1 MLFFIFIFPF
11 HQIVIE
17 YSYSLPI
24 LLTEVNMYANQ
35 TQLWDISFVSH
46 IRKNLD
52 LVQNNFTR
60 QLMVR
65 RISPA
70 ADYPVLETL
79 CGIRHR
85 NLMGI
90 YDVKIQDGVCISL
103 CEYINGMT
111 LDMRVEYYQPYD
123 VKAAKQILCQI
134 CDGLTQLHSHGLVHR
149 DIKPENVMITDDG
162 TVKIIDYSI
171 SRLIK
176 PKQQKDTTVLGTEGY
191 ASPEQ
196 FGFAQTN
203 ARTDIYA
210 CGVLLNY
217 LLTGKL
223 PNEEFHQ
230 GVLKA
235 VIQQCIEI
243 DENKRF
249 ASAEE
254 LKKVLQG
261 KKINRRRTF
270 QPLPGFRSK
279 HIFPKIITV
288 IFYAAWLFML
298 FVYINGFPDFLKTGI
313 KNIIQQ
319 LILMADFMVFW
330 SVLPY
335 LLFGDVFRMSERINP
350 DNPQNGKYD
359 LRILGTASIIFGFV
373 LIIIGVYVTNQL

>member
-1 MLFFIFIFPF
+1 M
-11 HQIVIE
+11 
-17 YSYSLPI
+17 Y
-24 LLTEVNMYANQ
+24 VNQ
-35 TQLWDISFVSH
+35 SQLWDFSLVSQ

-52 LVQNNFTR
+52 LVQNKFTR

-70 ADYPVLETL
+70 ADYPVLQTL
-79 CGIRHR
+79 CRIKHR
-85 NLMGI
+85 NLMEI
-90 YDVKIQDGVCISL
+90 YDVKTQDGVCISL

-111 LDMRVEYYQPYD
+111 LDMRVEYYQPFD
-123 VKAAKQILCQI
+123 IRSAKDILCQI
-134 CDGLTQLHSHGLVHR
+134 CDGLSQLHINGIVHR
-149 DIKPENVMITDDG
+149 DIKPGNVMITDDG

-176 PKQQKDTTVLGTEGY
+176 PEQRKDTTVLGTAGY

-196 FGFAQTN
+196 FGFTQTN
-203 ARTDIYA
+203 GKTDIYA

-223 PNEEFHQ
+223 PNEQLHQ
-230 GVLKA
+230 GPLTT

-249 ASAEE
+249 SSADE

-261 KKINRRRTF
+261 KKINRRRPF
-270 QPLPGFRSK
+270 RPLPGFRSK
-279 HIFPKIITV
+279 HVFPKIITV
-288 IFYAAWLFML
+288 FFYIVWIFML
-298 FVYINGFPDFLKTGI
+298 FVYINGFSMIMSSSL

-319 LILMADFMVFW
+319 LILMADIMVFW
-330 SVLPY
+330 SALPY

-350 DNPQNGKYD
+350 DNPRNGKYV
-359 LRILGTASIIFGFV
+359 LRILGTASIILGFV
-373 LIIIGVYVTNQL
+373 LIFVSLYL

>member
-1 MLFFIFIFPF
+1 M
-11 HQIVIE
+11 
-17 YSYSLPI
+17 Y
-24 LLTEVNMYANQ
+24 VNQ
-35 TQLWDISFVSH
+35 SQLWDFSLVSQ

-52 LVQNNFTR
+52 LVQNKFTR

-70 ADYPVLETL
+70 ADYPVLQTL
-79 CGIRHR
+79 CRIKHR
-85 NLMGI
+85 NLMEI
-90 YDVKIQDGVCISL
+90 YDVKTQDGVCISL

-111 LDMRVEYYQPYD
+111 LDMRVEYYQPLD
-123 VKAAKQILCQI
+123 IRSAKDILCQI
-134 CDGLTQLHSHGLVHR
+134 CDGLSQLHINGIVHR
-149 DIKPENVMITDDG
+149 DIKPGNVMITDDG

-176 PKQQKDTTVLGTEGY
+176 PEQRKDTTVLGTAGY

-196 FGFAQTN
+196 FGFTQTN
-203 ARTDIYA
+203 GKTDIYA

-223 PNEEFHQ
+223 PNEQLHQ
-230 GVLKA
+230 GPLTT

-249 ASAEE
+249 ASADE

-261 KKINRRRTF
+261 KKINRRRPF
-270 QPLPGFRSK
+270 RPLPGFRSK
-279 HIFPKIITV
+279 HVFPKIITV
-288 IFYAAWLFML
+288 FFLTVWIFML
-298 FVYINGFPDFLKTGI
+298 FVYINGFPMIMSSSL

-319 LILMADFMVFW
+319 LILMADILIFW
-330 SVLPY
+330 SALPY

-350 DNPQNGKYD
+350 DNPRNGKYV
-359 LRILGTASIIFGFV
+359 LRILGTASIILGFV
-373 LIIIGVYVTNQL
+373 LIFVSLYL

>member
-1 MLFFIFIFPF
+1 M
-11 HQIVIE
+11 
-17 YSYSLPI
+17 Y
-24 LLTEVNMYANQ
+24 VNQ
-35 TQLWDISFVSH
+35 SQLWDFSLVSQ

-52 LVQNNFTR
+52 LVQNKFTR

-70 ADYPVLETL
+70 ADYPVLQTL
-79 CGIRHR
+79 CRIKHR
-85 NLMGI
+85 NLMEI
-90 YDVKIQDGVCISL
+90 YDVKTQDGVCISL

-111 LDMRVEYYQPYD
+111 LDMRVEYYQPLD
-123 VKAAKQILCQI
+123 IRSAKDILCQI
-134 CDGLTQLHSHGLVHR
+134 CDGLSQLHINGIVHR
-149 DIKPENVMITDDG
+149 DIKPGNVMITDDG

-176 PKQQKDTTVLGTEGY
+176 PEQRKDTTVLGTAGY

-196 FGFAQTN
+196 FGFTQTN
-203 ARTDIYA
+203 GKTDIYA

-223 PNEEFHQ
+223 PNEQLHQ
-230 GVLKA
+230 GPLTT

-249 ASAEE
+249 ASADE

-261 KKINRRRTF
+261 KKINRRRPF
-270 QPLPGFRSK
+270 RPLPGFRSK
-279 HIFPKIITV
+279 HVFPKIITV
-288 IFYAAWLFML
+288 FFYIVWIFML
-298 FVYINGFPDFLKTGI
+298 FVYINGFPMIMSSSL

-319 LILMADFMVFW
+319 LILMADILVFW
-330 SVLPY
+330 SALPY

-350 DNPQNGKYD
+350 DNPRNGKYV
-359 LRILGTASIIFGFV
+359 LRILGTASIILGFV
-373 LIIIGVYVTNQL
+373 LIFVSLYL

>member
-1 MLFFIFIFPF
+1 M
-11 HQIVIE
+11 
-17 YSYSLPI
+17 Y
-24 LLTEVNMYANQ
+24 VNQ
-35 TQLWDISFVSH
+35 SQLWDFSLVSQ

-52 LVQNNFTR
+52 LVQNKFTR

-70 ADYPVLETL
+70 ADYPVLQTL
-79 CGIRHR
+79 CRIKHR
-85 NLMGI
+85 NLMEI
-90 YDVKIQDGVCISL
+90 YDVKTQDGVCISL

-111 LDMRVEYYQPYD
+111 LDMRVEYYQPLD
-123 VKAAKQILCQI
+123 IRSAKDILCQI
-134 CDGLTQLHSHGLVHR
+134 CDGLSQLHINGIVHR
-149 DIKPENVMITDDG
+149 DIKPGNVMITDDG

-176 PKQQKDTTVLGTEGY
+176 PEQRKDTTVLGTAGY

-196 FGFAQTN
+196 FGFTQTN
-203 ARTDIYA
+203 GKTDIYA

-223 PNEEFHQ
+223 PNEQLHQ
-230 GVLKA
+230 GPLTT

-249 ASAEE
+249 ASADE

-261 KKINRRRTF
+261 KKINRRRPF
-270 QPLPGFRSK
+270 RPLPGFRSK
-279 HIFPKIITV
+279 HVFPKIITV
-288 IFYAAWLFML
+288 FFYTVWIFML
-298 FVYINGFPDFLKTGI
+298 FVYINGFPMIMSSSL

-319 LILMADFMVFW
+319 LILMADIMVFW
-330 SVLPY
+330 SALPY

-350 DNPQNGKYD
+350 DNPRNGKYV
-359 LRILGTASIIFGFV
+359 LRIRGTASIILGFV
-373 LIIIGVYVTNQL
+373 LIFVSLNL

>member
-1 MLFFIFIFPF
+1 M
-11 HQIVIE
+11 
-17 YSYSLPI
+17 Y
-24 LLTEVNMYANQ
+24 VNQ
-35 TQLWDISFVSH
+35 SQLWDFSLVSQ

-52 LVQNNFTR
+52 LVQNKFTR

-70 ADYPVLETL
+70 ADYPVLQTL
-79 CGIRHR
+79 CRIKHR
-85 NLMGI
+85 NLMEI
-90 YDVKIQDGVCISL
+90 YDVKTQDGVCISL

-111 LDMRVEYYQPYD
+111 LDMRVEYYQPFD
-123 VKAAKQILCQI
+123 IRSAKDILCQI
-134 CDGLTQLHSHGLVHR
+134 CDGLSQLHINGIVHR
-149 DIKPENVMITDDG
+149 DIKPGNVMITDDG

-176 PKQQKDTTVLGTEGY
+176 PEQRKDTTVLGTAGY

-196 FGFAQTN
+196 FGFTQTN
-203 ARTDIYA
+203 GKTDIYA

-223 PNEEFHQ
+223 PNEQLHQ
-230 GVLKA
+230 GPLTT

-249 ASAEE
+249 ASADE

-261 KKINRRRTF
+261 KKINRRRPF
-270 QPLPGFRSK
+270 RPLPGFRSK
-279 HIFPKIITV
+279 HVFPKIITV
-288 IFYAAWLFML
+288 FFYIVWIFML
-298 FVYINGFPDFLKTGI
+298 FVYLNGFSMIMSSSL

-319 LILMADFMVFW
+319 LILMADILVFW
-330 SVLPY
+330 SALPY

-350 DNPQNGKYD
+350 DNPRNGKYV
-359 LRILGTASIIFGFV
+359 LRILGTASIILGFV
-373 LIIIGVYVTNQL
+373 LIFVSLYL

>member
-1 MLFFIFIFPF
+1 M
-11 HQIVIE
+11 
-17 YSYSLPI
+17 Y
-24 LLTEVNMYANQ
+24 VNQ
-35 TQLWDISFVSH
+35 SQLWDFSLVSQ

-52 LVQNNFTR
+52 LVQNKFTR

-70 ADYPVLETL
+70 ADYPVLQTL
-79 CGIRHR
+79 CRIKHR
-85 NLMGI
+85 NLMEI
-90 YDVKIQDGVCISL
+90 YDVKTQDGVCISL

-111 LDMRVEYYQPYD
+111 LDMRVEYYQPFD
-123 VKAAKQILCQI
+123 IRSAKDILCQI
-134 CDGLTQLHSHGLVHR
+134 CDGLSQLHINGIVHR
-149 DIKPENVMITDDG
+149 DIKPGNVMITDDG

-176 PKQQKDTTVLGTEGY
+176 PEQRKDTTVLGTAGY

-196 FGFAQTN
+196 FGFTQTN
-203 ARTDIYA
+203 GKTDIYA

-223 PNEEFHQ
+223 PNEQLHQ
-230 GVLKA
+230 GPLTT

-249 ASAEE
+249 ASADE

-261 KKINRRRTF
+261 KKINRRRPF
-270 QPLPGFRSK
+270 RPLPGFRSK
-279 HIFPKIITV
+279 HVFPKIITV
-288 IFYAAWLFML
+288 FFYTVWIFML
-298 FVYINGFPDFLKTGI
+298 FVYINGFSMIMSSSL

-319 LILMADFMVFW
+319 LILMAGIMVF
-330 SVLPY
+330 SSALPY

-350 DNPQNGKYD
+350 DNPRNGKYV
-359 LRILGTASIIFGFV
+359 LRILGTASIILGFV
-373 LIIIGVYVTNQL
+373 LIFVSLYL

>member
-1 MLFFIFIFPF
+1 M
-11 HQIVIE
+11 
-17 YSYSLPI
+17 Y
-24 LLTEVNMYANQ
+24 VNQ
-35 TQLWDISFVSH
+35 SQLWDFSLVSQ

-52 LVQNNFTR
+52 LVQNKFTR

-70 ADYPVLETL
+70 ADYPVLQTL
-79 CGIRHR
+79 CRIKHR
-85 NLMGI
+85 NLMEI
-90 YDVKIQDGVCISL
+90 YDVKTQDGVCISL

-111 LDMRVEYYQPYD
+111 LDMRVEYYLPLD
-123 VKAAKQILCQI
+123 IRSAKDILCQI
-134 CDGLTQLHSHGLVHR
+134 CDGLSQLHINGIVHR
-149 DIKPENVMITDDG
+149 DIKPGNVMITDDG

-176 PKQQKDTTVLGTEGY
+176 PEQRKDTTVLGTAGY

-196 FGFAQTN
+196 FGFTQTN
-203 ARTDIYA
+203 GKTDIYA

-223 PNEEFHQ
+223 PNEQLHQ
-230 GVLKA
+230 GPLTT

-249 ASAEE
+249 ASADE

-261 KKINRRRTF
+261 KKINRRRPF
-270 QPLPGFRSK
+270 RPLPGFRSK
-279 HIFPKIITV
+279 HVFPKIITV
-288 IFYAAWLFML
+288 FFYIVWIFML
-298 FVYINGFPDFLKTGI
+298 FVYINGFPMIMSSSL

-319 LILMADFMVFW
+319 LILMADILVFW
-330 SVLPY
+330 SALPY

-350 DNPQNGKYD
+350 DNPRNGKYV
-359 LRILGTASIIFGFV
+359 LRILGTASIILGFV
-373 LIIIGVYVTNQL
+373 LIFVSLYL

>member
-1 MLFFIFIFPF
+1 M
-11 HQIVIE
+11 
-17 YSYSLPI
+17 Y
-24 LLTEVNMYANQ
+24 VNQ
-35 TQLWDISFVSH
+35 SQLWDFSLVSQ

-52 LVQNNFTR
+52 LVQNKFTR

-70 ADYPVLETL
+70 ADYPVLQTL
-79 CGIRHR
+79 CRIKHR
-85 NLMGI
+85 NLMEI
-90 YDVKIQDGVCISL
+90 YDVKTQDGVCISL

-111 LDMRVEYYQPYD
+111 LDMRIEYYQPFD
-123 VKAAKQILCQI
+123 IRSAKQILCQI
-134 CDGLTQLHSHGLVHR
+134 CDGLSQLHINGIVHR
-149 DIKPENVMITDDG
+149 DIKPGNVMITDDG

-176 PKQQKDTTVLGTEGY
+176 PEQRKDTTVLGTAGY

-196 FGFAQTN
+196 FGFTQTN
-203 ARTDIYA
+203 GKTDIYA

-223 PNEEFHQ
+223 PNEQLHQ
-230 GVLKA
+230 GPLTT

-249 ASAEE
+249 ASADE

-261 KKINRRRTF
+261 KKINRRRPF
-270 QPLPGFRSK
+270 RPLPGFRSK
-279 HIFPKIITV
+279 HVFPKIITV
-288 IFYAAWLFML
+288 FFYIVWIFML
-298 FVYINGFPDFLKTGI
+298 FVYINGFSMIMSSSL

-319 LILMADFMVFW
+319 LILMADIMVFW
-330 SVLPY
+330 SALPY

-350 DNPQNGKYD
+350 DNPRNGKYV
-359 LRILGTASIIFGFV
+359 LRILGTASIILGFV
-373 LIIIGVYVTNQL
+373 LIFVSLYL

>member
-1 MLFFIFIFPF
+1 M
-11 HQIVIE
+11 
-17 YSYSLPI
+17 Y
-24 LLTEVNMYANQ
+24 VNQ
-35 TQLWDISFVSH
+35 SQLWDFSLVSQ

-52 LVQNNFTR
+52 LVQNKFTR

-70 ADYPVLETL
+70 ADYPVLQTL
-79 CGIRHR
+79 CRIKHR
-85 NLMGI
+85 NLMEI
-90 YDVKIQDGVCISL
+90 YDVKTQDGVCISL

-111 LDMRVEYYQPYD
+111 LDMRIEYYQPFD
-123 VKAAKQILCQI
+123 IRSAKDILCQI
-134 CDGLTQLHSHGLVHR
+134 CDGLSQLHINGIVHR
-149 DIKPENVMITDDG
+149 DIKPGNVMITDDG

-176 PKQQKDTTVLGTEGY
+176 PEQRKDTTVLGTAGY

-196 FGFAQTN
+196 FGFTQTN
-203 ARTDIYA
+203 GKTDIYA

-223 PNEEFHQ
+223 PNEQLHQ
-230 GVLKA
+230 GPLTT

-249 ASAEE
+249 SSADE

-261 KKINRRRTF
+261 KKINRRRPF
-270 QPLPGFRSK
+270 RPLPGFRSK
-279 HIFPKIITV
+279 HVFPKIITV
-288 IFYAAWLFML
+288 FFYTVWIFML
-298 FVYINGFPDFLKTGI
+298 FVYINGFSMIMSSSL

-319 LILMADFMVFW
+319 LILMADIMVFW
-330 SVLPY
+330 SALPY

-350 DNPQNGKYD
+350 DNPRNGKYV
-359 LRILGTASIIFGFV
+359 LRILGTASIILGFV
-373 LIIIGVYVTNQL
+373 LIFVSLYL

>member
-1 MLFFIFIFPF
+1 M
-11 HQIVIE
+11 
-17 YSYSLPI
+17 Y
-24 LLTEVNMYANQ
+24 VNQ
-35 TQLWDISFVSH
+35 SQLWDFSLVSQ

-52 LVQNNFTR
+52 LVQNKFTR

-70 ADYPVLETL
+70 ADYPVLQTL
-79 CGIRHR
+79 CRIKHR
-85 NLMGI
+85 NLMEI
-90 YDVKIQDGVCISL
+90 YDVKTQDGVCISL

-111 LDMRVEYYQPYD
+111 LDMRIEYYQPFD
-123 VKAAKQILCQI
+123 IRSAKDILCQI
-134 CDGLTQLHSHGLVHR
+134 CDGLSQLHINGIVHR
-149 DIKPENVMITDDG
+149 DIKPGNVMITDDG

-176 PKQQKDTTVLGTEGY
+176 PEQRKDTTVLGTAGY

-196 FGFAQTN
+196 FGFTQTN
-203 ARTDIYA
+203 GKTDIYA

-223 PNEEFHQ
+223 PNEQLHQ
-230 GVLKA
+230 GLLTT

-249 ASAEE
+249 ASADE

-261 KKINRRRTF
+261 KKINRRRPF
-270 QPLPGFRSK
+270 RPLPGFRSK
-279 HIFPKIITV
+279 HVFPKIITV
-288 IFYAAWLFML
+288 FFYIVWIFML
-298 FVYINGFPDFLKTGI
+298 FVYINGFSMIMSSSL

-319 LILMADFMVFW
+319 LILMADIMVFW
-330 SVLPY
+330 SALPY

-350 DNPQNGKYD
+350 DNPRNGKYV
-359 LRILGTASIIFGFV
+359 LRILGTASIILGFV
-373 LIIIGVYVTNQL
+373 LIFVSLYL

>member
-1 MLFFIFIFPF
+1 M
-11 HQIVIE
+11 
-17 YSYSLPI
+17 Y
-24 LLTEVNMYANQ
+24 VNQ
-35 TQLWDISFVSH
+35 SQLWDFSLVSQ

-52 LVQNNFTR
+52 LVQNKFTR

-70 ADYPVLETL
+70 ADYPVLQTL
-79 CGIRHR
+79 CRIKHR
-85 NLMGI
+85 NLMEI
-90 YDVKIQDGVCISL
+90 YDVKTQDGVCISL

-111 LDMRVEYYQPYD
+111 LDMQVEYYLPLD
-123 VKAAKQILCQI
+123 IRSAKDILCQI
-134 CDGLTQLHSHGLVHR
+134 CDGLSQLHINGIVHR
-149 DIKPENVMITDDG
+149 DIKPGNVMITDDG

-176 PKQQKDTTVLGTEGY
+176 PEQRKDTTVLGTAGY

-196 FGFAQTN
+196 FGFTQTN
-203 ARTDIYA
+203 GKTDIYA

-223 PNEEFHQ
+223 PNEQLHQ
-230 GVLKA
+230 GPLTT

-249 ASAEE
+249 ASADE

-261 KKINRRRTF
+261 KKINRRRPF
-270 QPLPGFRSK
+270 RPLPGFRSK
-279 HIFPKIITV
+279 HVFPKIITV
-288 IFYAAWLFML
+288 FFYIVWIFML
-298 FVYINGFPDFLKTGI
+298 FVYINGFSMIMSSSL

-319 LILMADFMVFW
+319 LILMADIMVFW
-330 SVLPY
+330 SALPY

-350 DNPQNGKYD
+350 DNPRNGKYV
-359 LRILGTASIIFGFV
+359 LRILGTASIILGFV
-373 LIIIGVYVTNQL
+373 LIFVSLYL

>member
-1 MLFFIFIFPF
+1 M
-11 HQIVIE
+11 
-17 YSYSLPI
+17 Y
-24 LLTEVNMYANQ
+24 VNQ
-35 TQLWDISFVSH
+35 SQLWDFSLVSQ

-52 LVQNNFTR
+52 LVQNKFTR

-70 ADYPVLETL
+70 ADYPVLQTL
-79 CGIRHR
+79 CRIKHR
-85 NLMGI
+85 NLMEI
-90 YDVKIQDGVCISL
+90 YDVKTQDGVCISR

-111 LDMRVEYYQPYD
+111 LDMRVEYYQPFD
-123 VKAAKQILCQI
+123 IRSAKQILCQI
-134 CDGLTQLHSHGLVHR
+134 CDGLSQLHINGIVHR
-149 DIKPENVMITDDG
+149 DIKPGNVMITDDG

-176 PKQQKDTTVLGTEGY
+176 PEQRKDTTVLGTAGY

-196 FGFAQTN
+196 FGFTQTN
-203 ARTDIYA
+203 GKTDIYA

-223 PNEEFHQ
+223 PNEQLHQ
-230 GVLKA
+230 GLLTT

-249 ASAEE
+249 ASADE

-261 KKINRRRTF
+261 KKINRRRPF
-270 QPLPGFRSK
+270 RPLPGFRSK
-279 HIFPKIITV
+279 HVFPKIITV
-288 IFYAAWLFML
+288 FFYIVWIFML
-298 FVYINGFPDFLKTGI
+298 FVYINGFSMIMSSSL

-319 LILMADFMVFW
+319 LILMADIMVFW
-330 SVLPY
+330 SALPY

-350 DNPQNGKYD
+350 DNPRNGKYV
-359 LRILGTASIIFGFV
+359 LRILGTASIILGFV
-373 LIIIGVYVTNQL
+373 LIFVSLYL

>member
-1 MLFFIFIFPF
+1 M
-11 HQIVIE
+11 
-17 YSYSLPI
+17 Y
-24 LLTEVNMYANQ
+24 VNQ
-35 TQLWDISFVSH
+35 SQLWDFSLVSQ

-52 LVQNNFTR
+52 LVQNKFTR

-70 ADYPVLETL
+70 ADYPVLQTL
-79 CGIRHR
+79 CRIKHR
-85 NLMGI
+85 NLMEI
-90 YDVKIQDGVCISL
+90 YDVKTQDGVCISL

-111 LDMRVEYYQPYD
+111 LDMRVEYYQPFD
-123 VKAAKQILCQI
+123 IRSAKQILCQI
-134 CDGLTQLHSHGLVHR
+134 CDGLSQLHINGIVHR
-149 DIKPENVMITDDG
+149 DIKPGNVMITDDG

-176 PKQQKDTTVLGTEGY
+176 PEQRKDTTVLGTAGY

-196 FGFAQTN
+196 FGFTQTN
-203 ARTDIYA
+203 GKTDIYA

-223 PNEEFHQ
+223 PNEQLHQ
-230 GVLKA
+230 GPLTT

-249 ASAEE
+249 ASADE

-261 KKINRRRTF
+261 KKINRRRPF
-270 QPLPGFRSK
+270 RPLPGFRSK
-279 HIFPKIITV
+279 HVFPKIITV
-288 IFYAAWLFML
+288 FFYIVWIFML
-298 FVYINGFPDFLKTGI
+298 FVYINGFSMIMSSSL

-319 LILMADFMVFW
+319 LILMADIMVFW
-330 SVLPY
+330 SALPY

-350 DNPQNGKYD
+350 DNPRNGKYV
-359 LRILGTASIIFGFV
+359 LRILGTASIILGFV
-373 LIIIGVYVTNQL
+373 LIFVSLYL

>member
-1 MLFFIFIFPF
+1 M
-11 HQIVIE
+11 
-17 YSYSLPI
+17 Y
-24 LLTEVNMYANQ
+24 VNQ
-35 TQLWDISFVSH
+35 SQLWDFSLVSQ

-52 LVQNNFTR
+52 LVQNKFTR

-70 ADYPVLETL
+70 ADYPVLQTL
-79 CGIRHR
+79 CRIKHR
-85 NLMGI
+85 NLMEI
-90 YDVKIQDGVCISL
+90 YDVKTQDGVCISL

-111 LDMRVEYYQPYD
+111 LDMRVEYYQPLD
-123 VKAAKQILCQI
+123 IRSAKDILCQI
-134 CDGLTQLHSHGLVHR
+134 CDGLSQLHINGIVHR
-149 DIKPENVMITDDG
+149 DIKPGNVMITDDG

-176 PKQQKDTTVLGTEGY
+176 PEQRKDTTVLGTAGY

-196 FGFAQTN
+196 FGFTQTN
-203 ARTDIYA
+203 GKTDIYA

-223 PNEEFHQ
+223 PNEQLHQ
-230 GVLKA
+230 GPLTT

-249 ASAEE
+249 ASADE

-261 KKINRRRTF
+261 KKINRRRPF
-270 QPLPGFRSK
+270 RPLPGFRSK
-279 HIFPKIITV
+279 HVFPKIITV
-288 IFYAAWLFML
+288 FFYIVWIFML
-298 FVYINGFPDFLKTGI
+298 FVYINGFSMIMSSSL

-319 LILMADFMVFW
+319 LILMADILIFW
-330 SVLPY
+330 SALPY

-350 DNPQNGKYD
+350 DNPRNGKYV
-359 LRILGTASIIFGFV
+359 LRILGTASIILGFV
-373 LIIIGVYVTNQL
+373 LIFVSLYL

>member
-1 MLFFIFIFPF
+1 M
-11 HQIVIE
+11 
-17 YSYSLPI
+17 Y
-24 LLTEVNMYANQ
+24 VNQ
-35 TQLWDISFVSH
+35 SQLWDFSLVSQ

-52 LVQNNFTR
+52 LVQNKFTR

-70 ADYPVLETL
+70 ADYPVLQTL
-79 CGIRHR
+79 CRIKHR
-85 NLMGI
+85 NLMEI
-90 YDVKIQDGVCISL
+90 YDVKTQDGVCISL

-111 LDMRVEYYQPYD
+111 LDMRVEYYQPFD
-123 VKAAKQILCQI
+123 IRSAKDILCQI
-134 CDGLTQLHSHGLVHR
+134 CDGLSQLHINGIVHR
-149 DIKPENVMITDDG
+149 DIKPGNVMITDDG

-176 PKQQKDTTVLGTEGY
+176 PEQRKDTTVLGTAGY

-196 FGFAQTN
+196 FGFTQTN
-203 ARTDIYA
+203 GKTDIYA

-223 PNEEFHQ
+223 PNEQLHQ
-230 GVLKA
+230 GPLTT

-249 ASAEE
+249 ASADE

-261 KKINRRRTF
+261 KKINRRRPF
-270 QPLPGFRSK
+270 RPLPGFRSK
-279 HIFPKIITV
+279 HVFPKIITV
-288 IFYAAWLFML
+288 FFYIVWIFML
-298 FVYINGFPDFLKTGI
+298 FVYINGFPMIMSSSL

-319 LILMADFMVFW
+319 LILMADILVFW
-330 SVLPY
+330 SALPY

-350 DNPQNGKYD
+350 DNPRNGKYV
-359 LRILGTASIIFGFV
+359 LRILGTASIILGFV
-373 LIIIGVYVTNQL
+373 LIFVSLYL

>member
-1 MLFFIFIFPF
+1 M
-11 HQIVIE
+11 
-17 YSYSLPI
+17 Y
-24 LLTEVNMYANQ
+24 VNQ
-35 TQLWDISFVSH
+35 SQLWDFSLVSQ

-52 LVQNNFTR
+52 LVQNKFTR

-70 ADYPVLETL
+70 ADYPVLQTL
-79 CGIRHR
+79 CRIKHR
-85 NLMGI
+85 NLMEI
-90 YDVKIQDGVCISL
+90 YDVKTQDGVCISL

-111 LDMRVEYYQPYD
+111 LDMRVEYYQPLD
-123 VKAAKQILCQI
+123 IRSAKDILCQI
-134 CDGLTQLHSHGLVHR
+134 CDGLSQLHINGIVHR
-149 DIKPENVMITDDG
+149 DIKPGNVMITDDG

-176 PKQQKDTTVLGTEGY
+176 PEQRKDTTVLGTAGY

-196 FGFAQTN
+196 FGFTQTN
-203 ARTDIYA
+203 GKTDIYA

-223 PNEEFHQ
+223 PNEQLHQ
-230 GVLKA
+230 GLLTT

-249 ASAEE
+249 ASADE

-261 KKINRRRTF
+261 KKINRRRPF
-270 QPLPGFRSK
+270 RPLPGFRSK
-279 HIFPKIITV
+279 HVFPKIITV
-288 IFYAAWLFML
+288 FFYTVWIFML
-298 FVYINGFPDFLKTGI
+298 FVYINGFSMIMSSSL

-319 LILMADFMVFW
+319 LILMADIMVFW
-330 SVLPY
+330 SALPY

-350 DNPQNGKYD
+350 DNPRNGKYV
-359 LRILGTASIIFGFV
+359 LRILGTASIILGFV
-373 LIIIGVYVTNQL
+373 LIFVSLYL

>member
-1 MLFFIFIFPF
+1 M
-11 HQIVIE
+11 
-17 YSYSLPI
+17 Y
-24 LLTEVNMYANQ
+24 VNQ
-35 TQLWDISFVSH
+35 SQLWDFSLVSQ

-52 LVQNNFTR
+52 LVQNKFTR

-70 ADYPVLETL
+70 ADYPVLQTL
-79 CGIRHR
+79 CRIKHR
-85 NLMGI
+85 NLMEI
-90 YDVKIQDGVCISL
+90 YDVKTQDGVCISL

-111 LDMRVEYYQPYD
+111 LDMRVEYYQPFD
-123 VKAAKQILCQI
+123 IRSAKDILCQI
-134 CDGLTQLHSHGLVHR
+134 CDGLSQLHINGIVHR
-149 DIKPENVMITDDG
+149 DIKPGNVMITDDG

-176 PKQQKDTTVLGTEGY
+176 PEQRKDTTVLGTAGY

-196 FGFAQTN
+196 FGFTQTN
-203 ARTDIYA
+203 GKTDIYA

-223 PNEEFHQ
+223 PNEQLHQ
-230 GVLKA
+230 GPLTT

-249 ASAEE
+249 SSADE

-261 KKINRRRTF
+261 KKINRRRPF
-270 QPLPGFRSK
+270 RPLPGFRSK
-279 HIFPKIITV
+279 HVFPKIITV
-288 IFYAAWLFML
+288 FFYTVWIFML
-298 FVYINGFPDFLKTGI
+298 FVYINGFSMIMSSSL

-319 LILMADFMVFW
+319 LILMADIMVFW
-330 SVLPY
+330 SALPY

-350 DNPQNGKYD
+350 DNPRNGKYV
-359 LRILGTASIIFGFV
+359 LRILGTASIILGFV
-373 LIIIGVYVTNQL
+373 LIFVSLYL

>member
-1 MLFFIFIFPF
+1 M
-11 HQIVIE
+11 
-17 YSYSLPI
+17 Y
-24 LLTEVNMYANQ
+24 VNQ
-35 TQLWDISFVSH
+35 SQLWDFSLVSQ

-52 LVQNNFTR
+52 LVQNKFTR

-70 ADYPVLETL
+70 ADYPVLQTL
-79 CGIRHR
+79 CRIKHR
-85 NLMGI
+85 NLMEI
-90 YDVKIQDGVCISL
+90 YDVKTQDGVCISL

-111 LDMRVEYYQPYD
+111 LDMRVEYYQPLD
-123 VKAAKQILCQI
+123 IRSAKDILCQI
-134 CDGLTQLHSHGLVHR
+134 CDGLSQLHINGIVHR
-149 DIKPENVMITDDG
+149 DIKPGNVMITDDG

-176 PKQQKDTTVLGTEGY
+176 PEQRKDTTVLGTAGY

-196 FGFAQTN
+196 FGFTQTN
-203 ARTDIYA
+203 GKTDIYA

-223 PNEEFHQ
+223 PNEQLHQ
-230 GVLKA
+230 GPLTT

-249 ASAEE
+249 ASADE

-261 KKINRRRTF
+261 KKINRRRPF
-270 QPLPGFRSK
+270 RPLPGFRSK
-279 HIFPKIITV
+279 HVFPKIITV
-288 IFYAAWLFML
+288 FFYTVWIFML
-298 FVYINGFPDFLKTGI
+298 FVYINGFSMIMSSSL

-319 LILMADFMVFW
+319 LILMADILVFW
-330 SVLPY
+330 SALPY

-350 DNPQNGKYD
+350 DNPRNGKYV
-359 LRILGTASIIFGFV
+359 LRILGTASIILGFV
-373 LIIIGVYVTNQL
+373 LIFVSLYL

>member
-1 MLFFIFIFPF
+1 M
-11 HQIVIE
+11 
-17 YSYSLPI
+17 Y
-24 LLTEVNMYANQ
+24 VNQ
-35 TQLWDISFVSH
+35 SQLWDFSLVSQ

-52 LVQNNFTR
+52 LVQNKFTR

-70 ADYPVLETL
+70 ADYPVLQTL
-79 CGIRHR
+79 CRIKHR
-85 NLMGI
+85 NLMEI
-90 YDVKIQDGVCISL
+90 YDVKTQDGVCISL

-111 LDMRVEYYQPYD
+111 LDMRVEYYQPLD
-123 VKAAKQILCQI
+123 IRSAKDILCQI
-134 CDGLTQLHSHGLVHR
+134 CDGLSQLHINGIVHR
-149 DIKPENVMITDDG
+149 DIKPGNVMITDDG

-176 PKQQKDTTVLGTEGY
+176 PEQRKDTTVLGTAGY

-196 FGFAQTN
+196 FGFTQTN
-203 ARTDIYA
+203 GKTDIYA

-223 PNEEFHQ
+223 PNEQLHQ
-230 GVLKA
+230 GPLTT

-249 ASAEE
+249 ASADE

-261 KKINRRRTF
+261 KQINRRRPF
-270 QPLPGFRSK
+270 RPLPGFRSK
-279 HIFPKIITV
+279 HVFPKIITV
-288 IFYAAWLFML
+288 FFYTVWIFML
-298 FVYINGFPDFLKTGI
+298 FVYINGFPMIMSSSL

-319 LILMADFMVFW
+319 LILMADILVFW
-330 SVLPY
+330 SALPY

-350 DNPQNGKYD
+350 DNPRNGKYV
-359 LRILGTASIIFGFV
+359 LRILGTASIILGFV
-373 LIIIGVYVTNQL
+373 LIFVSLYL

>member
-1 MLFFIFIFPF
+1 M
-11 HQIVIE
+11 
-17 YSYSLPI
+17 Y
-24 LLTEVNMYANQ
+24 VNQ
-35 TQLWDISFVSH
+35 SQLWDFSLVSQ

-52 LVQNNFTR
+52 LVQNKFTR

-70 ADYPVLETL
+70 ADYPVLQTL
-79 CGIRHR
+79 CRIKHR
-85 NLMGI
+85 NLMEI
-90 YDVKIQDGVCISL
+90 YDVKTQDGVCISL

-111 LDMRVEYYQPYD
+111 LDMRIEYYQPFD
-123 VKAAKQILCQI
+123 IRSAKQILCQI
-134 CDGLTQLHSHGLVHR
+134 CDGLSQLHINGIVHR
-149 DIKPENVMITDDG
+149 DIKPGNVMITDDG

-176 PKQQKDTTVLGTEGY
+176 PEQRKDTTVLGTAGY

-196 FGFAQTN
+196 FGFTQTN
-203 ARTDIYA
+203 GKTDIYA

-223 PNEEFHQ
+223 PNEQLHQ
-230 GVLKA
+230 GPLTT

-249 ASAEE
+249 SSADE

-261 KKINRRRTF
+261 KKINRRRPF
-270 QPLPGFRSK
+270 RPLPGFRSK
-279 HIFPKIITV
+279 HVFPKIITV
-288 IFYAAWLFML
+288 FFYIVWIFML
-298 FVYINGFPDFLKTGI
+298 FVYINGFPMIMSSSL

-319 LILMADFMVFW
+319 LILMADIMVFW
-330 SVLPY
+330 SALPY

-350 DNPQNGKYD
+350 DNPRNGKYV
-359 LRILGTASIIFGFV
+359 LRILGTASIILGFV
-373 LIIIGVYVTNQL
+373 LIFVSLYL

>member
-1 MLFFIFIFPF
+1 M
-11 HQIVIE
+11 
-17 YSYSLPI
+17 Y
-24 LLTEVNMYANQ
+24 VNQ
-35 TQLWDISFVSH
+35 SQLWDFSLVSQ

-52 LVQNNFTR
+52 LVQNKFTR

-70 ADYPVLETL
+70 ADYPVLQTL
-79 CGIRHR
+79 CRIKHR
-85 NLMGI
+85 NLMEI
-90 YDVKIQDGVCISL
+90 YDVKTQDGVCISL

-111 LDMRVEYYQPYD
+111 LDMRVEYYQPFD
-123 VKAAKQILCQI
+123 IRSAKDILCQI
-134 CDGLTQLHSHGLVHR
+134 CDGLSQLHINGIVHR
-149 DIKPENVMITDDG
+149 DIKPGNVMITDDG

-176 PKQQKDTTVLGTEGY
+176 PEQRKDTTVLGTAGY

-196 FGFAQTN
+196 FGFTQTN
-203 ARTDIYA
+203 GKTDIYA

-223 PNEEFHQ
+223 PNEQLHQ
-230 GVLKA
+230 GPLTT

-249 ASAEE
+249 SSADE

-261 KKINRRRTF
+261 KKINRRRPF
-270 QPLPGFRSK
+270 RPLPGFRSK
-279 HIFPKIITV
+279 HVFPKIITV
-288 IFYAAWLFML
+288 FFYIVWIFML
-298 FVYINGFPDFLKTGI
+298 FVYINGFPMIMSSSL

-319 LILMADFMVFW
+319 LILMADILVFW
-330 SVLPY
+330 SALPY

-350 DNPQNGKYD
+350 DNPRNGKYV
-359 LRILGTASIIFGFV
+359 LRILGTASIILGFV
-373 LIIIGVYVTNQL
+373 LIFVSLYL

>member
-1 MLFFIFIFPF
+1 M
-11 HQIVIE
+11 
-17 YSYSLPI
+17 Y
-24 LLTEVNMYANQ
+24 VNQ
-35 TQLWDISFVSH
+35 SQLWDFSLVSQ

-52 LVQNNFTR
+52 LVQNKFTR

-70 ADYPVLETL
+70 ADYPVLQTL
-79 CGIRHR
+79 CRIKHR
-85 NLMGI
+85 NLMEI
-90 YDVKIQDGVCISL
+90 YDVKTQDGVCISL

-111 LDMRVEYYQPYD
+111 LDMRVEYYQPFD
-123 VKAAKQILCQI
+123 IRSAKDILCQI
-134 CDGLTQLHSHGLVHR
+134 CDGLSQLHINGIVHR
-149 DIKPENVMITDDG
+149 DIKPGNVMITDDG

-176 PKQQKDTTVLGTEGY
+176 PEQRKDTTVLGTAGY

-196 FGFAQTN
+196 FGFTQTN
-203 ARTDIYA
+203 GKTDIYA

-223 PNEEFHQ
+223 PNEQLHQ
-230 GVLKA
+230 GPLTT

-249 ASAEE
+249 SSADE

-261 KKINRRRTF
+261 KKINRRRPF
-270 QPLPGFRSK
+270 RPLPGFRSK
-279 HIFPKIITV
+279 HVFPKIITV
-288 IFYAAWLFML
+288 FFYIVWIFML
-298 FVYINGFPDFLKTGI
+298 FVYLNGFSMIMSSSL

-319 LILMADFMVFW
+319 LILMADIMVFW
-330 SVLPY
+330 SALPY

-350 DNPQNGKYD
+350 DNPRNGKYV
-359 LRILGTASIIFGFV
+359 LRILGTASIILGFV
-373 LIIIGVYVTNQL
+373 LIFVSLYL

>member
-1 MLFFIFIFPF
+1 M
-11 HQIVIE
+11 
-17 YSYSLPI
+17 Y
-24 LLTEVNMYANQ
+24 VNQ
-35 TQLWDISFVSH
+35 SQLWDFSLVSQ

-52 LVQNNFTR
+52 LVQNKFTR

-70 ADYPVLETL
+70 ADYPVLQTL
-79 CGIRHR
+79 CRIKHR
-85 NLMGI
+85 NLMEI
-90 YDVKIQDGVCISL
+90 YDVKTQDSVCISL

-111 LDMRVEYYQPYD
+111 LDMRIEYYQPFD
-123 VKAAKQILCQI
+123 IRSAKQILCQI
-134 CDGLTQLHSHGLVHR
+134 CDGLSQLHINGIVHR
-149 DIKPENVMITDDG
+149 DIKPGNVMITDDG

-176 PKQQKDTTVLGTEGY
+176 PEQRKDTTVLGTAGY

-196 FGFAQTN
+196 FGFTQTN
-203 ARTDIYA
+203 GKTDIYA

-223 PNEEFHQ
+223 PNEQLHQ
-230 GVLKA
+230 GPLTT

-249 ASAEE
+249 ASADE

-261 KKINRRRTF
+261 KKINRRRPF
-270 QPLPGFRSK
+270 RPLPGFRSK
-279 HIFPKIITV
+279 HVFPKIITV
-288 IFYAAWLFML
+288 FFYIVWIFML
-298 FVYINGFPDFLKTGI
+298 FVYINGFPMIMSSSL

-319 LILMADFMVFW
+319 LILMADILVFW
-330 SVLPY
+330 SALPY

-350 DNPQNGKYD
+350 DNPRNGKYV
-359 LRILGTASIIFGFV
+359 LRILGTASIILGFV
-373 LIIIGVYVTNQL
+373 LIFVSLYL

>member
-1 MLFFIFIFPF
+1 M
-11 HQIVIE
+11 
-17 YSYSLPI
+17 Y
-24 LLTEVNMYANQ
+24 VNQ
-35 TQLWDISFVSH
+35 SQLWDFSLVSQ

-52 LVQNNFTR
+52 LVQNKFTR

-70 ADYPVLETL
+70 ADYPVLQTL
-79 CGIRHR
+79 CRIKHR
-85 NLMGI
+85 NLMEI
-90 YDVKIQDGVCISL
+90 YDVKTQDGVCISL

-111 LDMRVEYYQPYD
+111 LDMRIEYYQPFD
-123 VKAAKQILCQI
+123 IRSAKQILCQI
-134 CDGLTQLHSHGLVHR
+134 CDGLSQLHINGIVHR
-149 DIKPENVMITDDG
+149 DIKPGNVMITDDG

-176 PKQQKDTTVLGTEGY
+176 PEQRKDTTVLGTAGY

-196 FGFAQTN
+196 FGFTQTN
-203 ARTDIYA
+203 GKTDIYA

-223 PNEEFHQ
+223 PNEQLHQ
-230 GVLKA
+230 GLLTT

-249 ASAEE
+249 ASADE

-261 KKINRRRTF
+261 KKINRRRPF
-270 QPLPGFRSK
+270 RPLPGFRSK
-279 HIFPKIITV
+279 HVFPKIITV
-288 IFYAAWLFML
+288 FFYIVWIFML
-298 FVYINGFPDFLKTGI
+298 FVYINGFPMIMSSSL

-319 LILMADFMVFW
+319 LILMADIMVFW
-330 SVLPY
+330 SALPY

-350 DNPQNGKYD
+350 DNPRNGKYV
-359 LRILGTASIIFGFV
+359 LRILGTASIILGFV
-373 LIIIGVYVTNQL
+373 LIFVSLYL

>member
-1 MLFFIFIFPF
+1 M
-11 HQIVIE
+11 
-17 YSYSLPI
+17 Y
-24 LLTEVNMYANQ
+24 VNQ
-35 TQLWDISFVSH
+35 SQLWDFSLVSQ

-52 LVQNNFTR
+52 LVQNKSTR

-70 ADYPVLETL
+70 ADYPVLQTL
-79 CGIRHR
+79 CRIKHR
-85 NLMGI
+85 NLMEI
-90 YDVKIQDGVCISL
+90 YDVKTQDGVCISL

-111 LDMRVEYYQPYD
+111 LDMRVEYYQPFD
-123 VKAAKQILCQI
+123 IRSAKDILCQI
-134 CDGLTQLHSHGLVHR
+134 CDGLSQLHINGIVHR
-149 DIKPENVMITDDG
+149 DIKPGNVMITDDG

-176 PKQQKDTTVLGTEGY
+176 PEQRKDTTVLGTAGY

-196 FGFAQTN
+196 FGFTQTN
-203 ARTDIYA
+203 GKTDIYA

-223 PNEEFHQ
+223 PNEQLHQ
-230 GVLKA
+230 GPLTT

-249 ASAEE
+249 ASADE

-261 KKINRRRTF
+261 KKINRRRPF
-270 QPLPGFRSK
+270 RPLPGFRSK
-279 HIFPKIITV
+279 HVFPKIITV
-288 IFYAAWLFML
+288 FFYIVWIFML
-298 FVYINGFPDFLKTGI
+298 FVYINGFSMIMSSSL

-319 LILMADFMVFW
+319 LILMADIMVFW
-330 SVLPY
+330 SALPY

-350 DNPQNGKYD
+350 DNPRNGKYV
-359 LRILGTASIIFGFV
+359 LRILGTASIILGFV
-373 LIIIGVYVTNQL
+373 LIFVSLYL

>member
-1 MLFFIFIFPF
+1 M
-11 HQIVIE
+11 
-17 YSYSLPI
+17 Y
-24 LLTEVNMYANQ
+24 VNQ
-35 TQLWDISFVSH
+35 SQLWDFSLVSQ

-52 LVQNNFTR
+52 LVQNKFTR

-70 ADYPVLETL
+70 ADYPVLQTL
-79 CGIRHR
+79 CRIKHR
-85 NLMGI
+85 NLMEI
-90 YDVKIQDGVCISL
+90 YDVKTQDGVCISL

-111 LDMRVEYYQPYD
+111 LDMRVEYYQPFD
-123 VKAAKQILCQI
+123 IRSAKDILCQI
-134 CDGLTQLHSHGLVHR
+134 CDGLSQLHINGIVHR
-149 DIKPENVMITDDG
+149 DIKPGNVMITDDG

-176 PKQQKDTTVLGTEGY
+176 PEQRKDTTVLGTAGY

-196 FGFAQTN
+196 FGFTQTN
-203 ARTDIYA
+203 GKTDIYA

-223 PNEEFHQ
+223 PNEQLHQ
-230 GVLKA
+230 GLLTA

-249 ASAEE
+249 ASADE

-261 KKINRRRTF
+261 KKINRRRPF
-270 QPLPGFRSK
+270 RPLPGFRSK
-279 HIFPKIITV
+279 HVFPKIITV
-288 IFYAAWLFML
+288 FFYIVWIFML
-298 FVYINGFPDFLKTGI
+298 FVYINGFPMIMSSSL

-319 LILMADFMVFW
+319 LILMADIMVFW
-330 SVLPY
+330 SALPY

-350 DNPQNGKYD
+350 DNPRNGKYV
-359 LRILGTASIIFGFV
+359 LRILGTASIILGFV
-373 LIIIGVYVTNQL
+373 LIFVSLYL

>member
-1 MLFFIFIFPF
+1 M
-11 HQIVIE
+11 
-17 YSYSLPI
+17 Y
-24 LLTEVNMYANQ
+24 VNQ
-35 TQLWDISFVSH
+35 SQLWDFSLVSQ

-52 LVQNNFTR
+52 LVQNKFTR

-70 ADYPVLETL
+70 ADYPVLQTL
-79 CGIRHR
+79 CRIKHR
-85 NLMGI
+85 NLMEI
-90 YDVKIQDGVCISL
+90 YDVKTQDGVCISL

-111 LDMRVEYYQPYD
+111 LDMRIEYYQPFD
-123 VKAAKQILCQI
+123 IRSAKQILCQI
-134 CDGLTQLHSHGLVHR
+134 CDGLSQLHINGIVHR
-149 DIKPENVMITDDG
+149 DIKPGNVMITDDG

-176 PKQQKDTTVLGTEGY
+176 PEQRKDTTVLGTAGY

-196 FGFAQTN
+196 FGFTQTN
-203 ARTDIYA
+203 GKTDIYA

-223 PNEEFHQ
+223 PNEQLHQ
-230 GVLKA
+230 GPLTT

-249 ASAEE
+249 ASADE

-261 KKINRRRTF
+261 KKINRRRPF
-270 QPLPGFRSK
+270 RPLPGFRSK
-279 HIFPKIITV
+279 HVFPKIITV
-288 IFYAAWLFML
+288 FFYTVWIFML
-298 FVYINGFPDFLKTGI
+298 FVYINGFSMIMSSSL

-319 LILMADFMVFW
+319 LILMADILVFW
-330 SVLPY
+330 SALPY

-350 DNPQNGKYD
+350 DNPRNGKYV
-359 LRILGTASIIFGFV
+359 LRILGTASIILGFV
-373 LIIIGVYVTNQL
+373 LIFVSLYL

>member
-1 MLFFIFIFPF
+1 M
-11 HQIVIE
+11 
-17 YSYSLPI
+17 Y
-24 LLTEVNMYANQ
+24 VNQ
-35 TQLWDISFVSH
+35 SQLWDFSLVSQ

-52 LVQNNFTR
+52 LVQNKFTR

-70 ADYPVLETL
+70 ADYPVLQTL
-79 CGIRHR
+79 CRIKHR
-85 NLMGI
+85 NLMEI
-90 YDVKIQDGVCISL
+90 YDVKTQDGVCISL

-111 LDMRVEYYQPYD
+111 LDMRVEYYQPLD
-123 VKAAKQILCQI
+123 IRSAKDILCQI
-134 CDGLTQLHSHGLVHR
+134 CDGLSQLHINGIVHR
-149 DIKPENVMITDDG
+149 DIKPGNVMITDDG

-176 PKQQKDTTVLGTEGY
+176 PEQRKDTTVLGTAGY

-196 FGFAQTN
+196 FGFTQTN
-203 ARTDIYA
+203 GKTDIYA

-223 PNEEFHQ
+223 PNEQLHQ
-230 GVLKA
+230 GPLST

-249 ASAEE
+249 ASADE

-261 KKINRRRTF
+261 KKINRRRPF
-270 QPLPGFRSK
+270 RPLPGFRSK
-279 HIFPKIITV
+279 HVFPKIITV
-288 IFYAAWLFML
+288 FFYIVWIFML
-298 FVYINGFPDFLKTGI
+298 FVYINGFPMIMSSSL

-319 LILMADFMVFW
+319 LILMADILVFW
-330 SVLPY
+330 SALPY

-350 DNPQNGKYD
+350 DNPRNGKYV
-359 LRILGTASIIFGFV
+359 LRILGTASIILGFV
-373 LIIIGVYVTNQL
+373 LIFVSLYL

>member
-1 MLFFIFIFPF
+1 
-11 HQIVIE
+11 
-17 YSYSLPI
+17 
-24 LLTEVNMYANQ
+24 MYANQ
-35 TQLWDISFVSH
+35 TQLWDISLVNH

-70 ADYPVLETL
+70 ADYPVLQTL

-90 YDVKIQDGVCISL
+90 YDARMQDGVCISL

-111 LDMRVEYYQPYD
+111 LDMRVEYYQTYD
-123 VKAAKQILCQI
+123 VNSAKQILCQI

-176 PKQQKDTTVLGTEGY
+176 PEQQKDTVVLGTAGY

-203 ARTDIYA
+203 ARADIYA

-223 PNEEFHQ
+223 PNEELHQ

-298 FVYINGFPDFLKTGI
+298 FVYINGFSDFLKTGI

-330 SVLPY
+330 SALPY

-350 DNPQNGKYD
+350 DNPQNGKYV
-359 LRILGTASIIFGFV
+359 LRILGAASIILGFV

>member
-1 MLFFIFIFPF
+1 M
-11 HQIVIE
+11 
-17 YSYSLPI
+17 Y
-24 LLTEVNMYANQ
+24 VNQ
-35 TQLWDISFVSH
+35 SQLWDFSLVSQ

-52 LVQNNFTR
+52 LVQNKFTR

-70 ADYPVLETL
+70 ADYPVLQTL
-79 CGIRHR
+79 CRIKHR
-85 NLMGI
+85 NLMEI
-90 YDVKIQDGVCISL
+90 YDVKTQDGVCISL

-111 LDMRVEYYQPYD
+111 LDMRVEYYQPFD
-123 VKAAKQILCQI
+123 IRSAKDILCQI
-134 CDGLTQLHSHGLVHR
+134 CDGLSQLHINGIVHR
-149 DIKPENVMITDDG
+149 DIKPGNVMITDDG

-176 PKQQKDTTVLGTEGY
+176 PEQRKDTTVLGTAGY

-196 FGFAQTN
+196 FGFTQTN
-203 ARTDIYA
+203 GKTDIYA

-223 PNEEFHQ
+223 PNEQLHQ
-230 GVLKA
+230 GLLTA

-249 ASAEE
+249 ASADE

-261 KKINRRRTF
+261 KKINRRRPF
-270 QPLPGFRSK
+270 RPLPGFRSK
-279 HIFPKIITV
+279 HVFPKIITV
-288 IFYAAWLFML
+288 FFYIVWIFML
-298 FVYINGFPDFLKTGI
+298 FVYINGFSMIMSSSL

-319 LILMADFMVFW
+319 LILMADIMVFW
-330 SVLPY
+330 SALPY

-350 DNPQNGKYD
+350 DNPRNGKYV
-359 LRILGTASIIFGFV
+359 LRILGTASIILGFV
-373 LIIIGVYVTNQL
+373 LIFVSLYL

>member
-1 MLFFIFIFPF
+1 M
-11 HQIVIE
+11 
-17 YSYSLPI
+17 Y
-24 LLTEVNMYANQ
+24 VNQ
-35 TQLWDISFVSH
+35 SQLWDFSLVSQ

-52 LVQNNFTR
+52 LVQNKFTR

-70 ADYPVLETL
+70 ADYPVLQTL
-79 CGIRHR
+79 CRIKHR
-85 NLMGI
+85 NLMEI
-90 YDVKIQDGVCISL
+90 YDVKTQDGVCISL

-111 LDMRVEYYQPYD
+111 LDMRIEYYQPFD
-123 VKAAKQILCQI
+123 IRSAKDILCQI
-134 CDGLTQLHSHGLVHR
+134 CDGLSQLHINGIVHR
-149 DIKPENVMITDDG
+149 DIKPGNVMITDDG

-176 PKQQKDTTVLGTEGY
+176 PEQRKDTTVLGTAGY

-196 FGFAQTN
+196 FGFTQTN
-203 ARTDIYA
+203 GKTDIYA

-223 PNEEFHQ
+223 PNEQLHQ
-230 GVLKA
+230 GPLTT

-249 ASAEE
+249 ASADE

-261 KKINRRRTF
+261 KKINRRRPF
-270 QPLPGFRSK
+270 RPLPGFRSK
-279 HIFPKIITV
+279 HVFPKIITV
-288 IFYAAWLFML
+288 FFYTVWIFML
-298 FVYINGFPDFLKTGI
+298 FVYINGFSMIMSSSL

-319 LILMADFMVFW
+319 LILMADIMVFW
-330 SVLPY
+330 SALPY

-350 DNPQNGKYD
+350 DNPRNGKYV
-359 LRILGTASIIFGFV
+359 LRILGTASIILGFV
-373 LIIIGVYVTNQL
+373 LIFVSLYL

>member
-1 MLFFIFIFPF
+1 M
-11 HQIVIE
+11 
-17 YSYSLPI
+17 Y
-24 LLTEVNMYANQ
+24 VNQ
-35 TQLWDISFVSH
+35 SQLWDFSLVSQ

-52 LVQNNFTR
+52 LVQNKFTR

-70 ADYPVLETL
+70 ADYPVLQTL
-79 CGIRHR
+79 CRIKHR
-85 NLMGI
+85 NLMEI
-90 YDVKIQDGVCISL
+90 YDVKTQDGVCISL

-111 LDMRVEYYQPYD
+111 LDMRVEYYLPLD
-123 VKAAKQILCQI
+123 IRSAKDILCQI
-134 CDGLTQLHSHGLVHR
+134 CDGLSQLHINGIVHR
-149 DIKPENVMITDDG
+149 DIKPGNVMITDDG

-176 PKQQKDTTVLGTEGY
+176 PEQRKDTTVLGTAGY

-196 FGFAQTN
+196 FGFTQTN
-203 ARTDIYA
+203 GKTDIYA

-223 PNEEFHQ
+223 PNEQLHQ
-230 GVLKA
+230 GPLTT

-249 ASAEE
+249 ASADE

-261 KKINRRRTF
+261 KKINRRRPF
-270 QPLPGFRSK
+270 RPLPGFRSK
-279 HIFPKIITV
+279 HVFPKIITV
-288 IFYAAWLFML
+288 FFYTVWIFML
-298 FVYINGFPDFLKTGI
+298 FVYINGFSMIMSSSL

-319 LILMADFMVFW
+319 LILMADIMVFW
-330 SVLPY
+330 SALPY

-350 DNPQNGKYD
+350 DNPRNGKYV
-359 LRILGTASIIFGFV
+359 LRILGTASIILGFV
-373 LIIIGVYVTNQL
+373 LIFVSLYL